1 MSLPVRHRAGA
12 RNCSGGAV
20 LFGPVRVAPGTYAD
34 IPPTTLRHPMDRMH
48 LHKLIGMALLAL
60 ALAWLA
66 ERELATQPPS
76 GAPRERLAPDTGWQ
90 DAGPRAPATLDE
102 SEPQA
107 PKGHRF
113 G

>member
-1 MSLPVRHRAGA
+1 MSLPVRPGEGA

-20 LFGPVRVAPGTYAD
+20 LFGSVRVPARTYAETL
-34 IPPTTLRHPMDRMH
+34 PTILRDPMDRMH
-48 LHKLIGMALLAL
+48 LHKLIGMTLLAL

-66 ERELATQPPS
+66 ERELAPQPP
-76 GAPRERLAPDTGWQ
+76 GAAPAERLAPDTGWQ

-107 PKGHRF
+107 PKDHRF